1 MMRDRVSWLRSPTRT
16 TNGGVPSSTAVT
28 SPATISAPNR
38 SACARISAMSSGP
51 RMPSRN
57 PGKFSTA
64 VVSINCPPDS
74 IPSMTSGFRF
84 ARAAYRA
91 AVSPAGP
98 DPMMITLRIRSHP
111 PRGARGGSP
120 PPHRTA
126 GGHQSAGASSARP
139 RLASQSASRRVS
151 WNRPAFERAPSTTT
165 DTARSP
171 TRISAAR
178 Q

>member
-1 MMRDRVSWLRSPTRT
+1 MMSDRVSCACSPTRT
-16 TNGGVPSSTAVT
+16 TNGGAASSTAVT

-51 RMPSRN
+51 MMPSRN

-74 IPSMTSGFRF
+74 RPSMTRGSRF

-98 DPMMITLRIRSHP
+98 DPMTITLRMLKHLSGGDAAPFGGGEVRAFRSH
-111 PRGARGGSP
+111 
-120 PPHRTA
+120 
-126 GGHQSAGASSARP
+126 
-139 RLASQSASRRVS
+139 
-151 WNRPAFERAPSTTT
+151 
-165 DTARSP
+165 
-171 TRISAAR
+171 
-178 Q
+178 